1 MKKKGKRKGPMTAAE
16 LMKELEAD
24 AEYQAFVAERDARI
38 EAQEAAGREE
48 ERALATDLRRVGVE
62 VGSSWDLVNTGE
74 PYPEA
79 VPVLLDH
86 LRRPYSERTKEG
98 IARALAVPEAE
109 EGWDILLE
117 LFESNPD
124 THPNGHKWAVGVAL
138 GVIARETGRHQEALR
153 LLRDKRHGEN
163 RSALL
168 EAIAFAKDKSVRP
181 LISEFAD
188 DPELGEDVRWQ
199 LKHPGRRRR

>member
-1 MKKKGKRKGPMTAAE
+1 MKKKGKRKGPTTLAE

-24 AEYQAFVAERDARI
+24 VEYQALVAERDARI
-38 EAQEAAGREE
+38 EAEEAASREE
-48 ERALATDLRRVGVE
+48 QRVLASDLRLVGVD
-62 VGSSWDLVNTGE
+62 VGSAWDLVNTGE

-86 LRRPYSERTKEG
+86 LRRNYSERTKEG
-98 IARALAVPEAE
+98 IARALAVPEAA

-117 LFESNPD
+117 EFESNPD
-124 THPNGHKWAVGVAL
+124 TEGIGYKWAVGVAL
-138 GVIARETGRHQEALR
+138 GVVAGETGRYEEALR
-153 LLRDKRHGEN
+153 LLRDIRHGEN
-163 RSALL
+163 RMALL

-181 LISEFAD
+181 LLAEFAD
-188 DPELGEDVRWQ
+188 DPVMGEQVRWQ